1 MADELD
7 NLTVSPNN
15 YNSVKDLNPGE
26 RGLGLSDMAPS
37 QWGNTIGTGLT
48 PGARFGS
55 GFGLAGSQKN

>member
-26 RGLGLSDMAPS
+26 RGLAEMD
-37 QWGNTIGTGLT
+37 
-48 PGARFGS
+48 
-55 GFGLAGSQKN
+55 KNQTQM